1 MAGLQWKDGGGNGG
15 WLAYEKVLIVIGHQ
29 DFVLTVVLINN
40 CYMISVLFFNCYM
53 ISVLLLY
60 SCYAVQPLVDAGA
73 NTEEDDADC
82 AEGEGQFG
90 GRVALESRQRRGG
103 LLDVHLLHDE
113 QIVVEARN
121 GVDQCDEYN
130 EVSPETTLLCS
141 SHEDEELREHT
152 CEGRDAGQREQGECH
167 EK

>member
-1 MAGLQWKDGGGNGG
+1 MA
-15 WLAYEKVLIVIGHQ
+15 WLAYEKVLIVIGYQ
-29 DFVLTVVLINN
+29 DFVFTVVLINN
-40 CYMISVLFFNCYM
+40 CYV

-60 SCYAVQPLVDAGA
+60 CCYAIQPLVDAGA

-90 GRVALESRQRRGG
+90 GRVALESRQRCGG

-113 QIVVEARN
+113 QIVVEARD

-152 CEGRDAGQREQGECH
+152 CEGRDAGQ
-167 EK
+167 